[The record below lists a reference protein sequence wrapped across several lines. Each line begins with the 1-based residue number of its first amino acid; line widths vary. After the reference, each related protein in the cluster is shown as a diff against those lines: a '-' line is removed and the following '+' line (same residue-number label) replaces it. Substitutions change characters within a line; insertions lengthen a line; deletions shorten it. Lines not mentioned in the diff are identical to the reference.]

1 MIRVIIDRFIAESL
15 EANYEV
21 TAKETLSEA
30 IQAPGFIS
38 GESLK
43 DIQNKRHRVV
53 LCNWRSLQDW
63 QVWQGSPQRKKMM
76 EQLNLMLETPEKV
89 TVLEL
94 PY

>member
-21 TAKETLSEA
+21 TAKETLQEA
-30 IQAPGFIS
+30 IHAPGFIS

-43 DIQNKRHRVV
+43 DVLNERHRVV

-63 QVWQGSPQRKKMM
+63 QRWLISPERKNMM
-76 EQLNLMLETPEKV
+76 VQLNLMLETPEKV

>member
-15 EANYEV
+15 EPNYEV
-21 TAKETLSEA
+21 TAKETLQEA

-43 DIQNKRHRVV
+43 DVQNDHHRVV

-63 QVWQGSPQRKKMM
+63 QRWLASPERKKMM
-76 EQLNLMLETPEKV
+76 VQLNLMLETPEKV

>member
-21 TAKETLSEA
+21 TAKETLQEA
-30 IQAPGFIS
+30 IKAPGFIS

-43 DIQNKRHRVV
+43 DVLNERHRVV

-63 QVWQGSPQRKKMM
+63 QRWLNSPERKNMM
-76 EQLNLMLETPEKV
+76 VQLNLMLETPEKV

>member
-1 MIRVIIDRFIAESL
+1 MIRVIIERFIAESL
-15 EANYEV
+15 EANYEII
-21 TAKETLSEA
+21 AKETLGEA

-43 DIQNKRHRVV
+43 DVLNERHRVV

-63 QVWQGSPQRKKMM
+63 QRWEGSAERKKMM
-76 EQLNLMLETPEKV
+76 DKINLMLETPEKIS
-89 TVLEL
+89 VLEL

>member
-1 MIRVIIDRFIAESL
+1 MIRVIIERFIAESL
-15 EANYEV
+15 EANYEI
-21 TAKETLSEA
+21 TAKETLQKA

-43 DIQNKRHRVV
+43 DITNVRHRVV

-63 QVWQGSPQRKKMM
+63 QVWLASHERKSMM
-76 EQLNLMLETPEKV
+76 EQLNLMLEKAEKV

>member
-15 EANYEV
+15 ESNYEV
-21 TAKETLSEA
+21 TAKETLQAA

-43 DIQNKRHRVV
+43 DVQNERHRVV

-63 QVWQGSPQRKKMM
+63 QRWLSSPERKKMM

>member
-21 TAKETLSEA
+21 TAKDTLREA
-30 IQAPGFIS
+30 VQAPGFIS

-43 DIQNKRHRVV
+43 DVTNERHRVV

-63 QVWQGSPQRKKMM
+63 QMWLVSPERKKMM
-76 EQLNLMLETPEKV
+76 VQLNLMLETPEKV

-94 PY
+94 PH

>member
-1 MIRVIIDRFIAESL
+1 MIRVIIERFIAESL
-15 EANYEV
+15 ESNYEV
-21 TAKETLSEA
+21 TAKQTLQKA

-63 QVWQGSPQRKKMM
+63 QVWLSSPERKGMM
-76 EQLNLMLETPEKV
+76 DELNLMLEKTEKV

>member
-15 EANYEV
+15 EAHYEI
-21 TAKETLSEA
+21 TAKQTLQAA
-30 IQAPGFIS
+30 IQSPGFIS

-43 DIQNKRHRVV
+43 DVQNERHRVV

-63 QVWQGSPQRKKMM
+63 HKWISSPERKKMM

>member
-1 MIRVIIDRFIAESL
+1 MIRVIIERFIAESL
-15 EANYEV
+15 ESNYEI
-21 TAKETLSEA
+21 TAKQTLQKA

-43 DIQNKRHRVV
+43 DIQNERHRVV

-63 QVWQGSPQRKKMM
+63 QAWLSSHERKSMM
-76 EQLNLMLETPEKV
+76 DQLNLMLEKTEKI

>member
-21 TAKETLSEA
+21 TAKETLREA

-43 DIQNKRHRVV
+43 DVLNERHRVV
-53 LCNWRSLQDW
+53 LCNWRSIQDW
-63 QVWQGSPQRKKMM
+63 QIWLNSPERKRMM

>member
-15 EANYEV
+15 EENYEI
-21 TAKETLSEA
+21 TAKETLQA
-30 IQAPGFIS
+30 AVRAPGFIS

-43 DIQNKRHRVV
+43 DIQNERHRVV

-63 QVWQGSPQRKKMM
+63 QRWLSSPERKSMM
-76 EQLNLMLETPEKV
+76 DQLNLMLETAEKV